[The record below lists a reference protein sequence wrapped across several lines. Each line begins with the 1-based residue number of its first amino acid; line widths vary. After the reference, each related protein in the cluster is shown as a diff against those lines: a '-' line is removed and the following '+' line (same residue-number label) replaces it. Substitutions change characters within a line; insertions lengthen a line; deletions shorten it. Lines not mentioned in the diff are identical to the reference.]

1 MMKTYEFGELLEHAR
16 PMLDEELQKYAPEH
30 PEFCL
35 LSPDVGRAGMPVF
48 MNKCADQMFNM
59 GIAEQSTVN
68 VAAGMAL
75 EGRKPVIYGMST
87 FMSMRS
93 CEQIRTNV
101 CYQNAKVV
109 ILGNNTGLSQGPCG
123 STHYAMEDLAIVRTF
138 PKMTLICPGD
148 PAQTLKAFHA
158 AMEHDGPVYIRMG
171 NGRNESA
178 VYKEE
183 YEYQIGKG
191 IRITDGKDASIVA
204 CGVMVAYAV
213 EAAKQL
219 EKEGIHVTVVDM
231 HTIKPL
237 DKELVE
243 ELARESGK
251 IVTVEDHNIIGGLG
265 GAVCETVAESG
276 IPCKVKRLGIP
287 DMFPGFGSFNDQMSH
302 LGYGI
307 DAMKDAI
314 KAML

>member
-1 MMKTYEFGELLEHAR
+1 MIKTYELNELLEHAR
-16 PMLDEELQKYAPEH
+16 PLMDAELQKYAPEH

-35 LSPDVGRAGMPVF
+35 LSPDVGRAGMPIF
-48 MNKCADQMFNM
+48 MNKCKDQMFNM
-59 GIAEQSTVN
+59 GIAEQNTVN

-87 FMSMRS
+87 FLSMRS

-101 CYQNAKVV
+101 CYQNVKVV
-109 ILGNNTGLSQGPCG
+109 FLANNTGLCQGPCG
-123 STHYAMEDLAIVRTF
+123 STHYALEDLAIVRTF

-148 PAQTLKAFHA
+148 PAQTIKAFHA
-158 AMEHDGPVYIRMG
+158 AMEMDGPVYIRMG

-178 VYKEE
+178 VYKDD
-183 YEYQIGKG
+183 YDFQVGKG
-191 IRITDGKDASIVA
+191 IKIAEGNDGAIIA

-219 EKEGIHVTVVDM
+219 KRDGIHVTVVDM

-237 DKELVE
+237 DDELVKE
-243 ELARESGK
+243 IALKCGK

-265 GAVCETVAESG
+265 SAVCEVVAESG
-276 IPCKVKRLGIP
+276 IPCKVKRLGVP
-287 DMFPGFGSFNDQMSH
+287 DMFPGFGSFDDQMIH
-302 LGYGI
+302 LNYGI
-307 DAMKDAI
+307 AAMKSAI
-314 KAML
+314 EEML

>member
-1 MMKTYEFGELLEHAR
+1 
-16 PMLDEELQKYAPEH
+16 MLDEELQKYAPEH

-109 ILGNNTGLSQGPCG
+109 ILGNNTGLSQVPAAPPI
-123 STHYAMEDLAIVRTF
+123 TQWRTWPSSGRS

-148 PAQTLKAFHA
+148 PAQTLKASTLH
-158 AMEHDGPVYIRMG
+158 
-171 NGRNESA
+171 
-178 VYKEE
+178 
-183 YEYQIGKG
+183 
-191 IRITDGKDASIVA
+191 
-204 CGVMVAYAV
+204 
-213 EAAKQL
+213 
-219 EKEGIHVTVVDM
+219 
-231 HTIKPL
+231 
-237 DKELVE
+237 
-243 ELARESGK
+243 
-251 IVTVEDHNIIGGLG
+251 
-265 GAVCETVAESG
+265 GA
-276 IPCKVKRLGIP
+276 
-287 DMFPGFGSFNDQMSH
+287 
-302 LGYGI
+302 
-307 DAMKDAI
+307 
-314 KAML
+314 

>member
-1 MMKTYEFGELLEHAR
+1 
-16 PMLDEELQKYAPEH
+16 
-30 PEFCL
+30 
-35 LSPDVGRAGMPVF
+35 
-48 MNKCADQMFNM
+48 
-59 GIAEQSTVN
+59 
-68 VAAGMAL
+68 
-75 EGRKPVIYGMST
+75 
-87 FMSMRS
+87 
-93 CEQIRTNV
+93 
-101 CYQNAKVV
+101 
-109 ILGNNTGLSQGPCG
+109 
-123 STHYAMEDLAIVRTF
+123 
-138 PKMTLICPGD
+138 
-148 PAQTLKAFHA
+148 
-158 AMEHDGPVYIRMG
+158 
-171 NGRNESA
+171 
-178 VYKEE
+178 
-183 YEYQIGKG
+183 
-191 IRITDGKDASIVA
+191 
-204 CGVMVAYAV
+204 MVAYAV

-243 ELARESGK
+243 ELALESGK

-265 GAVCETVAESG
+265 GAVCEAVAESG